1 MDKVYDYEGLRLLN
15 KIKELLELE
24 DVQGVVGLKAIRVEV
39 LYHKDE
45 DASEEKALTYE
56 DLMEVLH

>member
-24 DVQGVVGLKAIRVEV
+24 
-39 LYHKDE
+39 
-45 DASEEKALTYE
+45 EELDIE
-56 DLMEVLH
+56 IF